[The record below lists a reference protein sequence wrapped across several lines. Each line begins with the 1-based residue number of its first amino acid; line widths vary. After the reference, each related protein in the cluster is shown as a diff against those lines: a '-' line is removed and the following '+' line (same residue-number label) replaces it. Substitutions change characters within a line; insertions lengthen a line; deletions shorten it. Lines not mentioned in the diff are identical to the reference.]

1 MRRLLLFMTISL
13 FCCAVS
19 SAQQTDSK
27 RKSMEDAFIEQMKM
41 AAKMDVLSRIKN
53 DSTCLLNYYCYLCD
67 GTGEPLSRLRN
78 LTVSLSDFTG
88 A

>member
-1 MRRLLLFMTISL
+1 MKNYGGDDEASGLMLI
-13 FCCAVS
+13 AVGC
-19 SAQQTDSK
+19 
-27 RKSMEDAFIEQMKM
+27 RG
-41 AAKMDVLSRIKN
+41 KN
-53 DSTCLLNYYCYLCD
+53 EKFVHNACLLNYYCYLCD

>member
-1 MRRLLLFMTISL
+1 MKNYGGDEEAADNLLVAIGR
-13 FCCAVS
+13 CE
-19 SAQQTDSK
+19 
-27 RKSMEDAFIEQMKM
+27 KSENFVHNA
-41 AAKMDVLSRIKN
+41 
-53 DSTCLLNYYCYLCD
+53 CLLNYYCYLCD

>member
-1 MRRLLLFMTISL
+1 
-13 FCCAVS
+13 
-19 SAQQTDSK
+19 
-27 RKSMEDAFIEQMKM
+27 MKNYGGDDEASGLM
-41 AAKMDVLSRIKN
+41 LVVIGRCEKKEKIVHN
-53 DSTCLLNYYCYLCD
+53 VCLLNNYCYLCD

>member
-1 MRRLLLFMTISL
+1 MKNYGGDDEAADEMLV
-13 FCCAVS
+13 AVGCRE
-19 SAQQTDSK
+19 K
-27 RKSMEDAFIEQMKM
+27 RKNIVHNA
-41 AAKMDVLSRIKN
+41 
-53 DSTCLLNYYCYLCD
+53 CLLNYYCYLCD